1 LYLSFPPNYIVIK
14 SIILVSKQRA
24 STNFHRQT
32 IECLFPNSPEVF
44 CCEPLYFRKNFRNAF
59 PNAIWLFSLVEGKF
73 WIVTC
78 MHEVLF
84 YSWVF
89 INWNILGILTIF
101 AKFLQLSRLG
111 GGMHRLIWDTG
122 EYSGI
127 YRSNKVKYY

>member
-59 PNAIWLFSLVEGKF
+59 SQRHLIVQFSGGKILNCNVHA
-73 WIVTC
+73 WSV
-78 MHEVLF
+78 VLF
-84 YSWVF
+84 MSFHKLKYSWYFDYFREVSSTF
-89 INWNILGILTIF
+89 KTRWGN
-101 AKFLQLSRLG
+101 AQ
-111 GGMHRLIWDTG
+111 LIWDTG